1 MMSVAS
7 FGAFASILVAVSTA
21 GASHFLLLL
30 IHSFA
35 LLATICF
42 VVVALVRKEFHSS
55 IRDNKRWRRY
65 LTGGFVT
72 GGLALIYTATL
83 PLQEPMLLPPRRIT
97 LVHAIAASLVISGCI
112 IRYYVLPLR
121 VAMEAAFYLHEKEH
135 GVILK
140 RLSKSDDPV
149 AQDAAELLQRAEGE

>member
-1 MMSVAS
+1 MTNPPVRYHPELYPSFSMSYLVTIFDERA
-7 FGAFASILVAVSTA
+7 ILGTEV
-21 GASHFLLLL
+21 GMF
-30 IHSFA
+30 
-35 LLATICF
+35 
-42 VVVALVRKEFHSS
+42 
-55 IRDNKRWRRY
+55 
-65 LTGGFVT
+65 
-72 GGLALIYTATL
+72 TL